1 MSASDLCIS
10 LSNSFFFT
18 QETAYELRISDW
30 RTDVCSSDL
39 ALDCFALLA
48 MTNRRLTPLLLPPA
62 HVLALE
68 QVHRYLDRA
77 DGEADLEEEEQ
88 QRHEQQQH
96 REREGPRR
104 RDAEVEAG
112 EGLGEQQR
120 DEQADDE
127 AARDRGEA
135 RNVDEPHPPVGGAQF
150 GDHPPMFLEI
160 GRAHV

>member
-1 MSASDLCIS
+1 
-10 LSNSFFFT
+10 
-18 QETAYELRISDW
+18 
-30 RTDVCSSDL
+30 
-39 ALDCFALLA
+39 

-96 REREGPRR
+96 PEREGPRR

-112 EGLGEQQR
+112 EGLGDQQR
-120 DEQADDE
+120 DEQADDA
-127 AARDRGEA
+127 AARHPGEDRL
-135 RNVDEPHPPVGGAQF
+135 VDHPHSPVGGPQFSYHSHMYPSLGSRPTPPPPHRARAQSPQ
-150 GDHPPMFLEI
+150 PPPPT
-160 GRAHV
+160 

>member
-1 MSASDLCIS
+1 
-10 LSNSFFFT
+10 
-18 QETAYELRISDW
+18 
-30 RTDVCSSDL
+30 
-39 ALDCFALLA
+39 

-96 REREGPRR
+96 REREAPRR

-112 EGLGEQQR
+112 AGLGEQER
-120 DEQADDE
+120 DEQADDG
-127 AARDRGEA
+127 AARDRKS
-135 RNVDEPHPPVGGAQF
+135 GGA
-150 GDHPPMFLEI
+150 GKRVARSVEI
-160 GRAHV
+160 GGS